1 MNRILPPSCT
11 VFARPRGGLKHQI
24 IGLTPSWRVAL
35 VWLAAVFCIGSG
47 VAQAALSEG
56 FNGTWSPSPSTS
68 YKTYTV
74 NGWTLTSVYRETTS
88 KYEGAAAVRFTTAGV
103 GRHIVS
109 PSNSGGIGT
118 VSFWHREWSTAD
130 GKVDFEVYISTNG
143 TAWSSAVGSGSS
155 TSLTY
160 SQYSV
165 AVNNAA
171 AKYVKIGI
179 KSGKRWLVDL
189 VEVSDAPVVVVPT
202 VTTPTSASITASSA
216 TLGATVTDNG
226 GAALSSRG
234 TVWGTAASPTGNLLA
249 EGGTAVSAFTHS
261 RSSLPV
267 DTLIYFRGYAVN
279 SAGTGYSA
287 DGTFRTLANVP
298 SAPTV
303 AAVSSSSVSVDVN
316 VNGNPSTTTFAI
328 YETTQS
334 KYVQSDG
341 TLGASAYWATDAT
354 WGTKSVTGLGVNQQ
368 YTFKVKARNGAGT
381 PVETDFSG
389 TASKYTLA
397 AVPSAPTVNGATSSS
412 LDVAVNENGNP
423 SGTTF
428 AIQRTS
434 DSYYLKAD
442 GTWQAAEVWQTK
454 AAWGTT
460 TAKDLAASTV
470 YFFKVKA
477 KNGDGTETA
486 FSSTASGTTSAS
498 GCPSYWTSLYNRGA
512 PVASY
517 VLGDYLAYVFEFA
530 INQDTTGWTV
540 DWGIGSTTG
549 GSGWTWRSGVWSY
562 YSDPNRVWKSANDV
576 HQFTSTG
583 NFYYAGRFIT
593 GGCTYYAM
601 DNWTD
606 DNLTLT
612 AVNYFTVNALTAPS
626 SCTAVKDTSGNTATR
641 VDLGWAQGG
650 GKNVLITR
658 APATPTGGP
667 TQGTGYSANDTF
679 GNQTVIA
686 GSQAGTSLEV
696 TGLTPGATYYF
707 TFYSENNSYYST
719 AVTASAVT
727 LNMPQARNTSGSASP
742 GAPAGTIYLGDTG
755 KVFTFESWG
764 TVETAWGQGRLWL
777 RQGNADLSGGTAGA
791 WGGFTDQE
799 SKSVT
804 SGVFNAT
811 GTWYWGIQMDYGAT
825 YGTNFWY
832 KASSASWVNLA
843 ANGTG
848 AGLTVTVSAIGD
860 PGSQTA
866 TVASTTQINLSW
878 AKNAVGHNVMVVR
891 STDSSFTAPTQGTAY
906 TAGSS
911 TIGGDLVIYNGNGTS
926 YNDTGRTQ
934 GTMYYYK
941 FYSVNNDYYSAG
953 VTANATT
960 WTTPTV
966 STTSAT
972 PGTPADPTQANA
984 TGNVTAEGG
993 QSVTERG
1000 IVWNTTGAPTT
1011 ANTKVAHASGG
1022 TGSFTVTLTSLTPGQ
1037 KIYYRAY
1044 AINSVGTAYGSTL
1057 DFTADC
1063 FTNGPGILAASAV
1076 TATNFTA
1083 NWSAVAGASGYRID
1097 VSTNATFGGAGGLT
1111 TNLYESFVD
1120 FTSAENTDISGS
1132 LNTYTLVTGWTGTK
1146 VYSATAGGM
1155 AKIGAASTAGELIT
1169 PSLNLSGNGG
1179 AATLTYDAYSYGS
1192 DSAAAIISV
1201 SINGGSSYA
1210 IVVTNTFSGSMTTYT
1225 VELTGCTATTKIK
1238 IASRIASKCRFYLDN
1253 VQVAQ
1258 GGSTPDYVSG
1268 YSNLTVS
1275 AGTSCL
1281 VTGLTSDV
1289 KYFYRVR
1296 AVNDYC
1302 TSTNSATTN
1311 VTTVAATA
1319 NVVLGDN
1326 GTQVVAARVPGGTT
1340 KLILHQFKLAVTVAK
1355 ATLAGVDFTTAGT
1368 YATADIGK

>member
-56 FNGTWSPSPSTS
+56 FNATGWGKS
-68 YKTYTV
+68 YGTYTV
-74 NGWTLTSVYRETTS
+74 NGWTLTSVYRETDS
-88 KYEGAAAVRFTTAGV
+88 MYEGAAAVRFATTAGV

-130 GKVDFEVYISTNG
+130 GKVNFEVYISTNG

-189 VEVSDAPVVVVPT
+189 VEVSDAPVVPT
-202 VTTPTSASITASSA
+202 VTTLPESSVAATSAVLGGNVTAA
-216 TLGATVTDNG
+216 GGATVTNRGVVYKTSSGVTISDNKTPIG
-226 GAALSSRG
+226 TGTGAFSN
-234 TVWGTAASPTGNLLA
+234 TV
-249 EGGTAVSAFTHS
+249 
-261 RSSLPV
+261 SSLSV
-267 DTLIYFRGYAVN
+267 NTRYYFRAYAQN
-279 SAGTGYSA
+279 SAGTSLGSESN
-287 DGTFRTLANVP
+287 FWTLANVP

-442 GTWQAAEVWQTK
+442 GTWQAADVWQTK

-593 GGCTYYAM
+593 GGCTYYV
-601 DNWTD
+601 DRDWTAPAT
-606 DNLTLT
+606 NLTLS
-612 AVNYFTVNALTAPS
+612 AASYFTVNALTAPS

-791 WGGFTDQE
+791 WGGMTDQNG
-799 SKSVT
+799 KSVT

-934 GTMYYYK
+934 GTIYYYK

-960 WTTPTV
+960 WTLPTV

-1179 AATLTYDAYSYGS
+1179 AATLTYDAYSYGCV
-1192 DSAAAIISV
+1192 SAAAII
-1201 SINGGSSYA
+1201 
-1210 IVVTNTFSGSMTTYT
+1210 
-1225 VELTGCTATTKIK
+1225 
-1238 IASRIASKCRFYLDN
+1238 
-1253 VQVAQ
+1253 
-1258 GGSTPDYVSG
+1258 
-1268 YSNLTVS
+1268 
-1275 AGTSCL
+1275 
-1281 VTGLTSDV
+1281 
-1289 KYFYRVR
+1289 
-1296 AVNDYC
+1296 
-1302 TSTNSATTN
+1302 
-1311 VTTVAATA
+1311 
-1319 NVVLGDN
+1319 
-1326 GTQVVAARVPGGTT
+1326 
-1340 KLILHQFKLAVTVAK
+1340 
-1355 ATLAGVDFTTAGT
+1355 
-1368 YATADIGK
+1368 